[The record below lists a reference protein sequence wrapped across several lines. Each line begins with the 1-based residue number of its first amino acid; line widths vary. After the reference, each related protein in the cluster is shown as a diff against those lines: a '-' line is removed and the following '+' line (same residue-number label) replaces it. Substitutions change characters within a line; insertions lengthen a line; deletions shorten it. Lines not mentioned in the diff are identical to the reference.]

1 MVKAQRLLIEGDCF
15 VGLVSE
21 SKDFAHGYEC
31 WHVLVVY
38 LKGFSQEFYGFGV
51 VVFLA
56 QVSEDS

>member
-1 MVKAQRLLIEGDCF
+1 M
-15 VGLVSE
+15 GLVSE